1 MHRIDRFIV
10 DCPSFEDFRLRVRA
24 LSKKEKGDVTER
36 RGYGNAYRLN
46 SARRD
51 STLHKA
57 RENGVVRICPTVE
70 GEQAPEENPQTAPRG
85 HRFACALVR

>member
-57 RENGVVRICPTVE
+57 RENGVVRICATVAGDQE
-70 GEQAPEENPQTAPRG
+70 RDVSPRCM
-85 HRFACALVR
+85 RERRKFACAPVR

>member
-1 MHRIDRFIV
+1 
-10 DCPSFEDFRLRVRA
+10 VRA

-70 GEQAPEENPQTAPRG
+70 GEQAPEETHKPRREDTG
-85 HRFACALVR
+85 SPAHS